1 MMTDV
6 TMKLSR
12 LRAFAEYETIKLM
25 DTKDGR
31 IVASSNKWLDKFNDC
46 EVYGISLQIDINRE
60 KNFARPIIVGWVLH
74 YDVEKIKDGKVK

>member
-1 MMTDV
+1 MTDV

-31 IVASSNKWLDKFNDC
+31 IVASSNK
-46 EVYGISLQIDINRE
+46 
-60 KNFARPIIVGWVLH
+60 
-74 YDVEKIKDGKVK
+74 